1 MEIDRLVKVYV
12 RIRDAKDVLTTEY
25 EAKKAEL
32 DAQLGAIEQTLLEHC
47 KQTGQ
52 DGGKTTAGTFTRTVK
67 TRYWTSDWDS
77 FYKVVMEHN
86 APQLLEQRIA
96 QGNFGKFIA
105 DNPGLMPAGVN
116 VDKKYAITVRRPTAK
131 PT

>member
-1 MEIDRLVKVYV
+1 MDIDKMVKAYV
-12 RIRDAKDVLTTEY
+12 KIRDAKDILTNEY

-32 DAQLGAIEQTLLEHC
+32 DASLNTIEQALLDHC
-47 KQTGQ
+47 KATGQ
-52 DGGKTTAGTFTRTVK
+52 DGGKTGAGTFTRTVK

-77 FYKVVMEHN
+77 FYKIVLEHSV
-86 APQLLEQRIA
+86 PQLLEQRIA